1 MTGNVNLTD
10 PPPQPEVST
19 GPATAK
25 DEIGALNVIADALE
39 PLDRAAQQRAA
50 TWVADRYGAV

>member
-10 PPPQPEVST
+10 PPPPEMALA
-19 GPATAK
+19 PATAK
-25 DEIGALNVIADALE
+25 DEIGALSVIAEALE

-50 TWVADRYGAV
+50 TWVADRYGAC